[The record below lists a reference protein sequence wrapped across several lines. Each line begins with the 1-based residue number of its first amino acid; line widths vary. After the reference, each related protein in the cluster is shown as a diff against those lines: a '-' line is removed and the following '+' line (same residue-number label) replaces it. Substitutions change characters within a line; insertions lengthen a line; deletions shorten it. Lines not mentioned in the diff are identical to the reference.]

1 MSLRVLLSSVVIS
14 WVSGTAEYAESAEA
28 CFRAVPLSDLRELG
42 GSMPLPSPQRPRRLR
57 VPSAVRPPIGR
68 VASAVLA
75 PVPDGVRLVR
85 MSPFDPGA
93 GLRRVRPLLVLAP
106 WLAAALG
113 TAAVAAPSVVAAQTL
128 RGSPRAVE
136 RAHSVAVRRGLA
148 FRSSR
153 REVERLASRGHYVS
167 LRGGRNYR
175 LKGVT
180 MPYVLPATQAFVQS
194 FAADYRSACGSP
206 LVITSA
212 MRSSERLLP
221 NSTPLSVH
229 PTGMAVD
236 LRAPTGRCR
245 NWLRASL
252 LRYERRG
259 VVDATEER
267 HPAHFHVV
275 VYREP

>member
-1 MSLRVLLSSVVIS
+1 MTSQVTAPAGRSS
-14 WVSGTAEYAESAEA
+14 A
-28 CFRAVPLSDLRELG
+28 
-42 GSMPLPSPQRPRRLR
+42 
-57 VPSAVRPPIGR
+57 GR
-68 VASAVLA
+68 VASAVLVAA
-75 PVPDGVRLVR
+75 PRRVSTVR
-85 MSPFDPGA
+85 MSPFHPGA
-93 GLRRVRPLLVLAP
+93 ALHRARPLLVLGP
-106 WLAAALG
+106 WLAATAFG
-113 TAAVAAPSVVAAQTL
+113 AAAVAARPSDAAAQTL

-180 MPYVLPATQAFVQS
+180 MPYVLPATRAFVRS
-194 FAADYRSACGSP
+194 FAADYRRACGTR
-206 LVITSA
+206 LVVTSA
-212 MRSSERLLP
+212 MRSSERVLP

-245 NWLRASL
+245 SWLRASL
-252 LRYERRG
+252 LRHERRG